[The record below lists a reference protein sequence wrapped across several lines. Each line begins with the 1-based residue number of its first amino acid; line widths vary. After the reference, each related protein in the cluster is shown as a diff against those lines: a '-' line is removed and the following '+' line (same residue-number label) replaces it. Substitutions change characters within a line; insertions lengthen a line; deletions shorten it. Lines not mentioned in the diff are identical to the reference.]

1 MEIEKNITTPWKVH
15 FGYCCH
21 VLKKSVTFRCRTS
34 NLRTID
40 TFLVKRPLKMTSALK
55 LYVFPTVW
63 LKLLIY
69 VFEIS

>member
-1 MEIEKNITTPWKVH
+1 MEGRFW
-15 FGYCCH
+15 YRCH
-21 VLKKSVTFRCRTS
+21 VLKRSVTFRCRTN

-55 LYVFPTVW
+55 LHVFLTVW